1 MQTDNTNNKENRIEE
16 PISRKIKPFT
26 RYRVWA
32 KETERS
38 TFYTIQLR
46 QTLQNG
52 DIFKYYQ
59 PVKFR
64 KNEGVANGTDIIIK
78 RAIENDR
85 PNPKDEYGFIREY
98 MILDYEIY
106 TDAYKDY
113 QNAKNE
119 ISNNEKKLELNE
131 TEVMEDSELFPF

>member
-1 MQTDNTNNKENRIEE
+1 MQTDNTNNMENKIEE

-52 DIFKYYQ
+52 DLFKYYQ

-98 MILDYEIY
+98 MILDYESIFLDLQHSLLII
-106 TDAYKDY
+106 THSY
-113 QNAKNE
+113 Q
-119 ISNNEKKLELNE
+119 LLMLHYQ
-131 TEVMEDSELFPF
+131 VLCF